1 VTAEYVIGRAPRDRH
16 DHRVLLRPGVV
27 AGAVAEAM
35 CTLTVVVL
43 NNGDALYAW
52 DAVDPGEKACPKCAR
67 SEAPPIARIAAQ
79 APPGSI
85 ATPPHRPPH
94 RPRP

>member
-16 DHRVLLRPGVV
+16 DHKVLLRPGVV

-35 CTLTVVVL
+35 CTLTVVVH

-52 DAVDPGEKACPKCAR
+52 DPRDPGDRACPKCR
-67 SEAPPIARIAAQ
+67 RTPPPPVALLAA
-79 APPGSI
+79 AEDAI
-85 ATPPHRPPH
+85 ATRPHVPPHQ
-94 RPRP
+94 PRP